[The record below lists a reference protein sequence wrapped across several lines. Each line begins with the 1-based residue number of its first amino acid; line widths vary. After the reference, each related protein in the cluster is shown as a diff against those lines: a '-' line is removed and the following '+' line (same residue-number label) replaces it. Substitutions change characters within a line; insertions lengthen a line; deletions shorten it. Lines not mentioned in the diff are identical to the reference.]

1 MHLGDKHKIILAR
14 ELTKIYEQIISGI
27 GEELLKYFEQNPDK
41 IKGEFVVIVPKKLSA
56 YYIHSF
62 VTGDKL

>member
-41 IKGEFVVIVPKKLSA
+41 IKGEFVVIVPKNYPLTTF
-56 YYIHSF
+56 IR
-62 VTGDKL
+62 LCRR